1 MQLTRFLVRI
11 PAAALVAALS
21 SASAIAA
28 ETGIPECDTYFTMVE
43 QCIAQKKMSPEDQQT
58 SQSTVDRLRAMA
70 PIARSPQGRAE
81 LMKRCAASLET
92 EQKSDK
98 YGCFAAK

>member
-1 MQLTRFLVRI
+1 MQLTKFLVRI
-11 PAAALVAALS
+11 PAAALVTGLS
-21 SASAIAA
+21 SGSAIAA
-28 ETGIPECDTYFTMVE
+28 ETGIPECDKYFTMVE

-58 SQSTVDRLRAMA
+58 SQAAVDRLRAMA